1 MMKTLITRLIKRH
14 NKFVTTR
21 HAAGRT
27 RSITPP
33 NSYETKRNNPR
44 TSSNEQDIKKSHARI
59 IEQIG
64 YRDEKRGGRKR
75 HYRNTLVVEGWC
87 HGPNAGAVV
96 HAPSW
101 SIWI

>member
-1 MMKTLITRLIKRH
+1 MLQAE
-14 NKFVTTR
+14 
-21 HAAGRT
+21 HAVLHHQTAT
-27 RSITPP
+27 KPEEIAS
-33 NSYETKRNNPR
+33 KRNNPR